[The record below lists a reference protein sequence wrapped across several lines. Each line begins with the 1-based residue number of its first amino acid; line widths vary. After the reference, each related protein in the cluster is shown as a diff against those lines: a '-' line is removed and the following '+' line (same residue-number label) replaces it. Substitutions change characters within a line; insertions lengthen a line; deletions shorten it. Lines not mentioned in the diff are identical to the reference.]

1 MENAILYE
9 HPLHE
14 TVRVCLRLECLFAQ
28 VDNRQSFDGY
38 WNNRATVASIVDI
51 VNVLDRPDFKS
62 KLCQR
67 LINCK
72 ENLNQHLNEDQVD
85 QDKLHQILD
94 QLASAIE
101 FLNSTTTKLNQSLI
115 DNEFLNGV
123 RLRLSKT
130 GGARNFD
137 FPMYHYWL
145 HLPETKRKADIE
157 HWISLLAD
165 VQKSVALFLMLTR
178 QSAQFFPVLAEN
190 GYYENNLDT
199 STDFQLLRFY
209 IDKQTAAFPDISVGR
224 HRMSLHFYTL
234 NNCDERPVQFKEDVN
249 FRLAL
254 CV

>member
-1 MENAILYE
+1 MNNAILYE

-28 VDNRQSFDGY
+28 VDNRQSQDGY
-38 WNNRATVASIVDI
+38 WANRATIATLVDL

-72 ENLNQHLNEDQVD
+72 EKLSQHLNEEKVD
-85 QDKLHQILD
+85 QEKLGPILD
-94 QLASAIE
+94 QLARCIE
-101 FLNSTTTKLNQSLI
+101 FLNNTTNKLNQSLI
-115 DNEFLNGV
+115 DNEFFNGV
-123 RLRLSKT
+123 RLRLSQT

-137 FPMYHYWL
+137 LPMYHYWL
-145 HLPETKRKADIE
+145 HLPEKKRKEDIVF
-157 HWISLLAD
+157 WISRLAD

-178 QSAQFFPVLAEN
+178 ESAQFFPVLANN

-199 STDFQLLRFY
+199 SIDYQLLRFY
-209 IDKQTAAFPDISVGR
+209 IDEHTSAFPDISVGR

-234 NNCDERPVQFKEDVN
+234 SNSDERPVQFKEDIT
-249 FRLAL
+249 FQLAL

>member
-1 MENAILYE
+1 MDNAILYE

-28 VDNRQSFDGY
+28 ADNRQSFDGY
-38 WNNRATVASIVDI
+38 WNDRATVATIVDI

-72 ENLNQHLNEDQVD
+72 ENLSQHLNEDKVD
-85 QDKLHQILD
+85 QEKLGKILL
-94 QLASAIE
+94 QLATAIE
-101 FLNSTTTKLNQSLI
+101 FLNCSTTKLNQSLI
-115 DNEFLNGV
+115 ENEFLNGV

-137 FPMYHYWL
+137 LPMYHYWL
-145 HLPETKRKADIE
+145 HMPESKRKTDIQ
-157 HWISLLAD
+157 HWLSLLTD
-165 VQKSVALFLMLTR
+165 IQKTIALFLMLTR
-178 QSAQFFPVLAEN
+178 QSAQFFPVVAEN

-199 STDFQLLRFY
+199 SIDYQLLRFY
-209 IDKQTAAFPDISVGR
+209 IPKESTAFPDISVGR
-224 HRMSLHFYTL
+224 HRMSLHFFDL
-234 NNCDERPVQFKEDVN
+234 NSSDEKPVQFKEDVN
-249 FRLAL
+249 FKLAL